1 MHATARIRLYRE
13 LGASRLWRYGCVAL
27 LSTRATREVIVNL
40 REGLMSPHWY
50 DTTGRRETA
59 TQLPSRSVL
68 LRIEK
73 QSVSS

>member
-40 REGLMSPHWY
+40 REGIMSPHWY
-50 DTTGRRETA
+50 DTTGRQESGA
-59 TQLPSRSVL
+59 T
-68 LRIEK
+68 
-73 QSVSS
+73 SVSFGADQNREVENF